1 MPDRDLVSFS
11 ALISAQTR
19 SRNPRAA
26 LSLFARLRREHL
38 CPNHFVFSASVRACP
53 DLRAGLDPARQTH
66 AAAIVAGF
74 EEDPF
79 VRTSLV
85 DAYATFGEL
94 GSAVSVFFRGPI
106 DDPVLVSSMVS
117 AFVGSGCFGEAIELF
132 VETLRNLDVG
142 PIGGALVGLVK
153 ACAGLD
159 REIGLQMHGVCVKVG
174 VDSDRFVGTSLV
186 DMYGEFGDMDG
197 MRTAFE
203 AMHLV
208 DLASY
213 NALMVGFT
221 YNGFDHAVLRLLGE
235 LRSRGFRPNEC
246 TLSSALKACGGL
258 ACLKSGKTLHGF
270 VLKSEYF
277 KDLVVNTALIDMYMK
292 CERVAEG
299 CVVFDRMEEK
309 SVVSYNSMIFGLGQH
324 GHHEEAVELFVEMNR
339 RGLQADPTTLVAL
352 VSSCSAHEEAAFAHA
367 VKHGFGSD
375 FAVQNVVL
383 DGLIKRGS
391 VDEARAFFEAMRDRT
406 VVSWTTLVSGLS
418 HLGMYAHALEV
429 FKDMAREGAH
439 RPNSFTYSSALKAC
453 GGLASLEQGRSIHGC
468 VIKHG
473 LTNDVVTESALIDM
487 YSKCG
492 ALKEG
497 SRVFEESPKSN
508 VVPWNTM
515 ISGLAQ
521 HGLGQDA
528 LELYRTMG
536 AFGVEPNR
544 VTFVSLLV
552 GCSRCGLVEE
562 GVRLFDSMRE
572 KHGLMPVMEHYVCV
586 VDMLGRAGLLK
597 RARGFIEDAGLGGD
611 GSVWT
616 VLLAACGMHGDVEMA
631 GEVMGRLEAV
641 GWEDGPAFVVVSNV
655 CAGVGR
661 WDEAE
666 GVRSRMRGGG
676 GGGRGAGGGGGFK
689 QLGLSWVQ
697 TVGG

>member
-1 MPDRDLVSFS
+1 MRDRDLVSFS

-26 LSLFARLRREHL
+26 LFLFACLRRERL
-38 CPNHFVFSASVRACP
+38 LPNHFVLSAS
-53 DLRAGLDPARQTH
+53 
-66 AAAIVAGF
+66 
-74 EEDPF
+74 EDPF

-85 DAYATFGEL
+85 DAYASFGEL
-94 GSAVSVFFRGPI
+94 GSAVSVFSRGPV
-106 DDPVLVSSMVS
+106 DDPVL
-117 AFVGSGCFGEAIELF
+117 
-132 VETLRNLDVG
+132 
-142 PIGGALVGLVK
+142 
-153 ACAGLD
+153 
-159 REIGLQMHGVCVKVG
+159 VG

-186 DMYGEFGDMDG
+186 DMYGEFGDTDG

-203 AMHLV
+203 AMHSV
-208 DLASY
+208 DLVSY

-221 YNGFDHAVLRLLGE
+221 CNGFDHAVLRLLGE

-299 CVVFDRMEEK
+299 CLVFDRMEEK
-309 SVVSYNSMIFGLGQH
+309 SVISYNSMIFGLGQH
-324 GHHEEAVELFVEMNR
+324 GHHKEAVKLFVEMNR
-339 RGLQADPTTLVAL
+339 RRLQTDPATLVAL
-352 VSSCSAHEEAAFAHA
+352 RVEGVRRPREP
-367 VKHGFGSD
+367 
-375 FAVQNVVL
+375 
-383 DGLIKRGS
+383 
-391 VDEARAFFEAMRDRT
+391 RT
-406 VVSWTTLVSGLS
+406 R
-418 HLGMYAHALEV
+418 EV
-429 FKDMAREGAH
+429 HPRLRYQTRARE
-439 RPNSFTYSSALKAC
+439 RC
-453 GGLASLEQGRSIHGC
+453 RHGER
-468 VIKHG
+468 
-473 LTNDVVTESALIDM
+473 TLIDM

-497 SRVFEESPKSN
+497 SRVFEESPKSD
-508 VVPWNTM
+508 VVPWNTL

-521 HGLGQDA
+521 HGFGEDA
-528 LELYRTMG
+528 LELYRTME

-544 VTFVSLLV
+544 VTFVSLLT

-586 VDMLGRAGLLK
+586 VDMLGRAGLLE
-597 RARGFIEDAGLGGD
+597 RARGFIEDAGLVGD
-611 GSVWT
+611 RSVWT

-631 GEVMGRLEAV
+631 GEVMGRLESV
-641 GWEDGPAFVVVSNV
+641 GWEDGPALVMVSNV

-661 WDEAE
+661 WGEAE
-666 GVRSRMRGGG
+666 GVRSRMRG

>member
-1 MPDRDLVSFS
+1 MRDRDLVSFS

-19 SRNPRAA
+19 SRNPRTA
-26 LSLFARLRREHL
+26 LSLFARLRRERL
-38 CPNHFVFSASVRACP
+38 RPNHFVLSASVRACS

-94 GSAVSVFFRGPI
+94 GSAVSVFLRGPV

-117 AFVGSGCFGEAIELF
+117 AFVGSGCYGEAIELF

-159 REIGLQMHGVCVKVG
+159 REIGLQMHCVCVKVG

-186 DMYGEFGDMDG
+186 DMYSEFGDTDG

-203 AMHLV
+203 AMHSV
-208 DLASY
+208 DLVSY
-213 NALMVGFT
+213 NALMVGLT
-221 YNGFDHAVLRLLGE
+221 CNGFDRAVLRLLGE

-299 CVVFDRMEEK
+299 CLVFDRMEEK
-309 SVVSYNSMIFGLGQH
+309 SVISYNSMIFGLGQH
-324 GHHEEAVELFVEMNR
+324 GHHKEAVELFVEMNH
-339 RGLQADPTTLVAL
+339 RGLRADPATLVAL
-352 VSSCSAHEEAAFAHA
+352 VSSCTAHEEAAFAHA

-375 FAVQNVVL
+375 LAVQNAVL
-383 DGLIKRGS
+383 DGLIRRGS
-391 VDEARAFFEAMRDRT
+391 VDEARAFFEAMRDKT

-418 HLGMYAHALEV
+418 HLGMYAHAMERVEGVRRPREPRTREV
-429 FKDMAREGAH
+429 HPRLRYQTRAR
-439 RPNSFTYSSALKAC
+439 RTTS
-453 GGLASLEQGRSIHGC
+453 
-468 VIKHG
+468 
-473 LTNDVVTESALIDM
+473 VTESALIDM

-492 ALKEG
+492 TLKEG
-497 SRVFEESPKSN
+497 SRVFEESPKSD

-521 HGLGQDA
+521 HGFGEDA

-544 VTFVSLLV
+544 VTFVSLLA

-586 VDMLGRAGLLK
+586 VDMLGRAGLLE

-641 GWEDGPAFVVVSNV
+641 GWDDGPALVAVSNV

-661 WDEAE
+661 WGEAE

-676 GGGRGAGGGGGFK
+676 GRGAGDGGGFK